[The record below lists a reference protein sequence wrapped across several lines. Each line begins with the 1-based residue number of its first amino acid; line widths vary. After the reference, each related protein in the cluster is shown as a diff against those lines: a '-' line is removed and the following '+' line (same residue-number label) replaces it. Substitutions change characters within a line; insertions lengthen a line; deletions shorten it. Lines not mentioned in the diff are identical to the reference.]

1 MVRTM
6 TLPGVERREMTRIV
20 EADLPTLVLPLL
32 ASGIDLGG
40 LYELAD
46 ILTAGGVR

>member
-1 MVRTM
+1 MA
-6 TLPGVERREMTRIV
+6 RI
-20 EADLPTLVLPLL
+20 EELALPTFILPML

-46 ILTAGGVR
+46 LLTDGGVG